1 MIQFDTIPER
11 RKVTLAASL
20 FMGMGHILY
29 LKQYLKG
36 ALFALIE
43 VVFLL
48 NIPGII
54 QKISD
59 LIILGEPDKSLP
71 VMQRDHSIF
80 MMIDGI
86 LVIVLIGLFV
96 AAYYV
101 SIKSAQKLHGQVR
114 DTRRLPSN
122 RAFFSELGNGGFTT
136 VSMAPAV
143 ILVAIFVVVP
153 LLFSF
158 LVAFTNYSSPDH
170 IPPNNT
176 VDWVGMDNFVTLFGG
191 EATWSGAFGRVAT
204 WTIIWGFMAAL
215 TCYFGGMILAVVVN
229 DKRIKI
235 AGVFR
240 TIFILPYAI
249 PSVISMIV
257 WKNMLNSTFGT
268 VNKTLFALDLIT
280 EGIPWLTDATLA
292 KVMCIV
298 INLWAGFPYF
308 MLLCLGTMST
318 ISSDIYEASEID
330 GASKVKQFFSI
341 TLPLVFRQTAPLLIL
356 SICSNLN
363 NFGAIFFLTGGDPVV
378 ADSTITT
385 AKGTDIIVTW
395 IYNLTVNTMK
405 YNYAAALAVVVFI
418 VIAPFAIFNFMQ
430 TKSYQEGEL

>member
-1 MIQFDTIPER
+1 MIQFDTIPDE
-11 RKVTLAASL
+11 RKVKIASL
-20 FMGMGHILY
+20 CFMGLGHILY
-29 LKQYLKG
+29 LKQYIKG

-43 VVFLL
+43 LMFLL
-48 NIPGII
+48 NIPNIV
-54 QKISD
+54 QKIGD
-59 LIILGEPDKSLP
+59 LITLGESDKTLP

-86 LVIVLIGLFV
+86 LVIVLIGLFI

-101 SIKSAQKLHGQVR
+101 SIKSAQKLHSQVR

-122 RAFFSELGNGGFTT
+122 KAFFSELGNGGFTT

-176 VDWVGMDNFVTLFGG
+176 VDWVGMQNFKTLFGG

-204 WTIIWGFMAAL
+204 WTVIWGFLAAL

-235 AGVFR
+235 AGLYR

-268 VNKTLFALDLIT
+268 VNKTLEALHLIT
-280 EGIPWLTDATLA
+280 QGIPWLTDATLA

-330 GASKVKQFFSI
+330 GASKVKQFFKI

-430 TKSYQEGEL
+430 TKSYKEGEL